1 MFAVLL
7 AACGGGGGSPG
18 LSSGSVSALS
28 VIAPSAVTIQVGSTQ
43 QYSIQGGVKPYSIF
57 SSDPAVAAGWLI
69 GENVVSVGTA
79 AAGKATVTIQDAKG
93 SKFDIAVTAGSSLA
107 FFTTAPGTL
116 TMAPGLFPTQTFKL
130 GGGTPPYKAVSNFP
144 LLLSVAV
151 NGTDVTFTA
160 LQLPGSATV
169 TLTDSSSPPAT
180 FSSVVTLGTI
190 PLAINPTDP
199 TIATGSIFRSVIT
212 GGTPPYR
219 TVILDNCLTGA
230 KIVQGNI
237 LEAKGNK
244 PCTGSAIT
252 VVDANNQSVN
262 LSVTINVGTSVLQ
275 LAPSA
280 FTVPESTNT
289 PSLSLLLYG
298 ANSGPL
304 QVFSTN
310 TAILAP
316 QTPVSNGDGTYT
328 IALTGGDT
336 CSAVVRAAVVGVD
349 NTVPPNGTFTDTV
362 VVPVTQPT
370 ADVAPSPASG
380 GDRTITITVIDS
392 TGRIGTSTLT
402 VKDTDGKAGCT

>member
-1 MFAVLL
+1 MRLLSYLTTLLTAVLL

-18 LSSGSVSALS
+18 LSSGPVSALS

-57 SSDPAVAAGWLI
+57 SSDPAVVAGWLI

-79 AAGKATVTIQDAKG
+79 AAGKATVTIQDSKG

-116 TMAPGLFPTQTFKL
+116 TMAPGLFPSQTFKL

-144 LLLSVAV
+144 LLLSVGV

-169 TLTDSSSPPAT
+169 TLTDSSSPPSS
-180 FSSVVTLGTI
+180 FSSTVTLGTI
-190 PLAINPTDP
+190 PLAVNPSTTTMP
-199 TIATGSIFRSVIT
+199 IGGTLRAVIT

-219 TVILDNCLTGA
+219 AIVLDKCSTNA
-230 KIVQGNI
+230 QIVQGNI
-237 LEAKGNK
+237 LQATGSLA
-244 PCTGSAIT
+244 CTGSAIT
-252 VVDANNQSVN
+252 VIDANNQTVS
-262 LSVTINVGTSVLQ
+262 LTLTITAGTIGLQ

-280 FTVPESTNT
+280 LTVPESTNT
-289 PSLSLLLYG
+289 PTLSLLAYG
-298 ANSGPL
+298 ANGPL

-316 QTPVSNGDGTYT
+316 QTPVSNADGTYT
-328 IALTGGDT
+328 ILLTGGNT
-336 CSAVVRAAVVGVD
+336 CSLTVTEGKAAIPSSPAGPGGVPAAVAF
-349 NTVPPNGTFTDTV
+349 VPA
-362 VVPVTQPT
+362 VPAT
-370 ADVAPSPASG
+370 G
-380 GDRTITITVIDS
+380 GDRIITITVIDS
-392 TGRIGTSTLT
+392 TGRQGTSVLT
-402 VKDTDGKAGCT
+402 VKDVNGVAGC